1 MPEPLPLSPTH
12 DPWHWRPGQG
22 RCLER
27 QVSLMRLRGRDTR
40 RFLHGQT
47 SADVLQAPPERWLKT
62 CCVTPTAR
70 MMGLARLRLESDG
83 SGGDMALLAVESG
96 DPDAI
101 YRSLDRVLFPADQVV
116 LEPPSP
122 ATLRLALA
130 GDGHSLASVVGGG
143 TAAFPPPADALVPL
157 SEQESERWRIQWGWP
172 GHPAE
177 INNTHNPFELGLA
190 DAVSLS
196 KGCYVGQETLA
207 RLATYDGVRQQ
218 LRRWYCTTAQDEPL
232 HEGSDGRTEPA
243 QGRLTAGGALITR
256 AGERAGIITSSLSI
270 DMDGTTGR
278 AVVGLAMVR
287 RAALSERILLAT
299 PLQGEGTASPPALRI
314 SAPSGF
320 VEPPVGSGGRA

>member
-1 MPEPLPLSPTH
+1 
-12 DPWHWRPGQG
+12 
-22 RCLER
+22 
-27 QVSLMRLRGRDTR
+27 MRLRGRDTR

-47 SADVLQAPPERWLKT
+47 STDVLQAPPERWLKT

-70 MMGLARLRLESDG
+70 MMGLARLRLGSDDG
-83 SGGDMALLAVESG
+83 GGDMALLAVESG

-116 LEPPSP
+116 LEPPRP

-130 GDGHSLASVVGGG
+130 EDGHPLASVVCGG
-143 TAAFPPPADALVPL
+143 TAAFPLPANALAPL

-172 GHPAE
+172 GYSAE
-177 INNTHNPFELGLA
+177 INDMHNPFELGLA

-207 RLATYDGVRQQ
+207 RLANYDGVRQQ
-218 LRRWYCTTAQDEPL
+218 LRRWYYTTAQDDSL
-232 HEGSDGRTEPA
+232 HEGSDDHTEPT
-243 QGRLTAGGALITR
+243 QGRLTAGRALITQ

-270 DMDGTTGR
+270 DMGGTPGR
-278 AVVGLAMVR
+278 AVIGLAMVR
-287 RAALSERILLAT
+287 RAALSERTLLT
-299 PLQGEGTASPPALRI
+299 PPIQGEGTASPPTLRI

-320 VEPPVGSGGRA
+320 VEPPVGPGGRA